1 MDAWTAVFLVGG
13 LLMLASEFV
22 APSLVAMFLGA
33 AAVIT
38 AGLRG
43 LGVVD
48 SVPLSVL
55 VWAVTS
61 LALLVPFRPLVQR
74 LVPGRSVVRRDTTDV
89 EQDREQMGQVVEVVE
104 DISDEDDNGR
114 IRFQGTTWQARSTAG
129 RFRSGERV
137 QLVYRAESV
146 WVVEA
151 VGGNDATGAGR
162 DLFGTAPD
170 AARPEGEVE
179 AEAEA
184 ALGQDAPAPRRR

>member
-13 LLMLASEFV
+13 LLLLASEFV

-43 LGVVD
+43 LGVAD

-89 EQDREQMGQVVEVVE
+89 ENDREEMGQVVEVVE
-104 DISDEDDNGR
+104 DVSDEDDNGR
-114 IRFQGTTWQARSTAG
+114 IRFQGTTWQARSTGG
-129 RFRSGERV
+129 RFRAGERV

-151 VGGNDATGAGR
+151 VGGSDATGAAR
-162 DLFGTAPD
+162 DLFGTAPG
-170 AARPEGEVE
+170 AARTENKAEVE
-179 AEAEA
+179 AVVGE
-184 ALGQDAPAPRRR
+184 DAPSPRCR